1 MDNFFG
7 SFNHFLFIQ
16 NFFKTRKIYLIF
28 FLYLIGTLMEMINI
42 GLIIPFLN
50 LMFNETPINIFPFN
64 FNFELFKF
72 ENNFFGLN
80 IKYLLI
86 ILIVLL
92 FVIKSVILVI
102 VAKSQSLFFAE
113 MRTRITTYFFNL
125 YLSKSYLFFLEE
137 KSSSKIIRNITMLSS
152 SYSAFL
158 ERFLLLAN
166 DFFIFLGVIIVL
178 FIYNPVISS
187 TVFICLLSFS
197 FLFSNFTKIY
207 FFNLGKNLLS
217 LSSDIIKDIQES
229 LDNILQ
235 IKLLKKTLYFQKK
248 FNYKARDN
256 SYKVAQLTFLQSL
269 PKIFIEMISILLL
282 FSIIFFLIYFDK
294 PQEEILSLLTLFAIA
309 IMRIIPVSNKLISFL
324 NSFSSFVPSLELLSN
339 EIKLS
344 INTQNENKSSQSEIK
359 DLPLISLI
367 EVENLSFTYDERE
380 KIIFKNIN
388 FNLKKNNIYGL
399 VGETGS
405 GKTTLL
411 NIISGLIRP
420 KKGSIKYDGFDVN
433 KVNKNISYVSQN
445 TYLLNTSIKM
455 NICFGCEPNE
465 INENKLN
472 NCIKLSKLDK
482 MIKNLPKGLETNISE
497 LGSNFSGGQIQRL
510 SIARALYSNSNFIIF
525 DEPTSSLDENTS
537 NEILK
542 MIYSLKENKIILLI
556 SHTKKDLE
564 ICDVIFKISDN
575 NLLKIDDI

>member
-102 VAKSQSLFFAE
+102 VAKLQSLFFAE

-152 SYSAFL
+152 SYSGFL

-187 TVFICLLSFS
+187 AVFICLLSFS

-282 FSIIFFLIYFDK
+282 FCIIFFLIYFDK

-324 NSFSSFVPSLELLSN
+324 NSFSSFAPSLELLSN

-411 NIISGLIRP
+411 NIISGLIKP

-564 ICDVIFKISDN
+564 ICDVIFKIADN

>member
-1 MDNFFG
+1 MDNFFA

-324 NSFSSFVPSLELLSN
+324 NSFSSFAPSLELLYN
-339 EIKLS
+339 EIKLT
-344 INTQNENKSSQSEIK
+344 INTPNENKYSQSEIK

>member
-1 MDNFFG
+1 MDNFFA

>member
-1 MDNFFG
+1 
-7 SFNHFLFIQ
+7 
-16 NFFKTRKIYLIF
+16 
-28 FLYLIGTLMEMINI
+28 MEMINI

-102 VAKSQSLFFAE
+102 VAKLQSLFFAE

-187 TVFICLLSFS
+187 VVFICLLSFS

-229 LDNILQ
+229 LDNIIQ

-256 SYKVAQLTFLQSL
+256 SYKVAQLTFLQTL

-282 FSIIFFLIYFDK
+282 FCIIFFLIYFDK

-411 NIISGLIRP
+411 NIISGLIKP

-542 MIYSLKENKIILLI
+542 MIYSLKENKIILII

-564 ICDVIFKISDN
+564 ICDVIFKIADN

>member
-102 VAKSQSLFFAE
+102 VVKLQSLFFAE

-187 TVFICLLSFS
+187 VVFICLLSFS

-282 FSIIFFLIYFDK
+282 FCIIFFLIYFDK

-411 NIISGLIRP
+411 NIISGLIKP

-564 ICDVIFKISDN
+564 ICDVIFKIADN

>member
-102 VAKSQSLFFAE
+102 VAKLQSLFFAE

-187 TVFICLLSFS
+187 VVFICLLSFS

-229 LDNILQ
+229 LDNIIQ

-256 SYKVAQLTFLQSL
+256 SYKVAQLTFLQTL

-282 FSIIFFLIYFDK
+282 FCIIFFLIYFDK

-411 NIISGLIRP
+411 NIISGLIKP

-542 MIYSLKENKIILLI
+542 MIYSLKENKIILII

-564 ICDVIFKISDN
+564 ICDVIFKIADN

>member
-7 SFNHFLFIQ
+7 SFKHFLFIQ
-16 NFFKTRKIYLIF
+16 NFFKTKKIYLIF
-28 FLYLIGTLMEMINI
+28 FLYLIGTLMELINI

>member
-1 MDNFFG
+1 
-7 SFNHFLFIQ
+7 
-16 NFFKTRKIYLIF
+16 
-28 FLYLIGTLMEMINI
+28 MELINI

-50 LMFNETPINIFPFN
+50 LMFNETPINIFPIN

-72 ENNFFGLN
+72 ENNFLGLN

-86 ILIVLL
+86 ILIILL
-92 FVIKSVILVI
+92 FIIKSVILVI
-102 VAKSQSLFFAE
+102 VAKLQSLFFAE

-411 NIISGLIRP
+411 NIVSGLIKP

>member
-102 VAKSQSLFFAE
+102 VAKLQSLFFAE

-152 SYSAFL
+152 SYSGFL

-187 TVFICLLSFS
+187 AVFICLLSFS

-282 FSIIFFLIYFDK
+282 FCIIFFLIYFDK

-411 NIISGLIRP
+411 NIISGLIKP

-564 ICDVIFKISDN
+564 ICDVIFKIADN